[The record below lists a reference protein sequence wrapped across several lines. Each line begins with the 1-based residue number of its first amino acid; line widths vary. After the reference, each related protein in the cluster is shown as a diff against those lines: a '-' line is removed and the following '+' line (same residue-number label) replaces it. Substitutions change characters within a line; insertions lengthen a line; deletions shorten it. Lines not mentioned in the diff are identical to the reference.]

1 MITIETIPDECKTE
15 HLFLLVGNN
24 PLPNYVAA
32 LLLRQP
38 NTVFY
43 LIHTSSTFPI
53 AEGLRNHLADLGER
67 HETSLLQVDATDSEL
82 ISNGIE
88 AQLRKIPLRATV
100 GLNYTGGTKAMAV
113 HAYRILERKREDT
126 VFTYLDAQ
134 TLSLFIAGNS
144 EQVTRKISVRQL
156 CEIPLK
162 TVMQLHGYTR
172 YQSESAP
179 NWNQTNRKKLVSTIA
194 TLTINPES
202 YKQWKEYTAQKPLDT
217 LPDLNQW
224 PALSPFTEQV
234 CSICGEDADT
244 LQLSLFLEVGKK
256 SSSCRTWLQG
266 GWLEE
271 YTIDAIDSLKEVGE
285 LTDLGMNL
293 RPTKQGNDNL
303 FELDIAAMRGYQ
315 FLALS
320 CLASDDKFLCKD
332 HLLEAYIRARQFG
345 GEEAHAALICFS
357 AKPDQ
362 LERMISESWL
372 TQGHV
377 KVFGREYLLNLPAHL
392 REWIQNIDAV
402 ANNR

>member
-15 HLFLLVGNN
+15 HLFLLIGSN

-32 LLLRQP
+32 MLLRRP

-53 AEGLRNHLADLGER
+53 AEGLRNQLADLGER
-67 HETSLLQVDATDSEL
+67 HETSLLQVDATDSES

-88 AQLRKIPLRATV
+88 AQLRKIPPRATI

-113 HAYRILERKREDT
+113 HSYRILETKRGDT

-134 TLSLFIAGNS
+134 TLSLFIVGSNA
-144 EQVTRKISVRQL
+144 QATRKVSVRQR

-194 TLTINPES
+194 ILTINPES

-224 PALSPFTEQV
+224 PALSPFVEQV
-234 CSICGEDADT
+234 RSICGADADT
-244 LQLSLFLEVGKK
+244 LQLSLFLEEGKK

-271 YTIDAIDSLKEVGE
+271 YTIDAIDSVRKVCE

-293 RPTKQGNDNL
+293 KPTKQGNDNS

-315 FLALS
+315 LLSLS
-320 CLASDDKFLCKD
+320 CIVSDVKD
-332 HLLEAYIRARQFG
+332 SCQEHFFEAYIRARQFG
-345 GEEAHAALICFS
+345 GEEAHAALICFY
-357 AKPDQ
+357 AKPAQ
-362 LERMISESWL
+362 LERTISENWL
-372 TQGHV
+372 TQGHT
-377 KVFGREYLLNLPAHL
+377 KVFGREHLPNLPAHL
-392 REWIQNIDAV
+392 KEWVQNIDAV
-402 ANNR
+402 ANKR